1 MKDYNYENTRI
12 KEINKLLDE
21 ARDALGVLQ
30 RASIR
35 VGKASDYSITGLVGR
50 NIVGDF
56 LRSNK
61 NNVINKSI
69 DRSQDVLLKLHA
81 DLLLFDPN
89 LASILDLP
97 YKLSEF
103 SRPRNALSDMKLRI
117 DMRKKKLDIQKSEE
131 KLITLIKK
139 LSKEKS
145 KEINKIK
152 KDIELKS
159 FEN

>member
-21 ARDALGVLQ
+21 AREALGVLQ

-81 DLLLFDPN
+81 DLLIFDPN

-117 DMRKKKLDIQKSEE
+117 DMRKKEIGYSKIR
-131 KLITLIKK
+131 KK
-139 LSKEKS
+139 TYHSY
-145 KEINKIK
+145 K
-152 KDIELKS
+152 KT
-159 FEN
+159 F

>member
-21 ARDALGVLQ
+21 AREALGVLQ

-81 DLLLFDPN
+81 DLLITLFLFDLKKSPT
-89 LASILDLP
+89 I
-97 YKLSEF
+97 F
-103 SRPRNALSDMKLRI
+103 RPTRPV
-117 DMRKKKLDIQKSEE
+117 
-131 KLITLIKK
+131 
-139 LSKEKS
+139 
-145 KEINKIK
+145 
-152 KDIELKS
+152 IE
-159 FEN
+159 

>member
-21 ARDALGVLQ
+21 AREALGVLQ

-69 DRSQDVLLKLHA
+69 DRW
-81 DLLLFDPN
+81 
-89 LASILDLP
+89 
-97 YKLSEF
+97 YTY
-103 SRPRNALSDMKLRI
+103 RTRR
-117 DMRKKKLDIQKSEE
+117 
-131 KLITLIKK
+131 
-139 LSKEKS
+139 
-145 KEINKIK
+145 
-152 KDIELKS
+152 
-159 FEN
+159 